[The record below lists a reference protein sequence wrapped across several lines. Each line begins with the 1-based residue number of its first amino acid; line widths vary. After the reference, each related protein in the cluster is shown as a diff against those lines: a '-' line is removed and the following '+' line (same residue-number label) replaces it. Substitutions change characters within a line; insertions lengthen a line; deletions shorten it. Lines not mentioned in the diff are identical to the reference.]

1 MEVNMK
7 QFLNTLIWASSIG
20 VILGA
25 YITQIPALVTIATAL
40 YWIVSIL
47 LPIFLLLLAICFL
60 VAPEQAKQGFKQAQE
75 KTSNL
80 EFATGI
86 IKNFTLLGTYA
97 VVGWAFPFAMTMIVV
112 VLIISVRFSN
122 TQVG

>member
-1 MEVNMK
+1 MK

-25 YITQIPALVTIATAL
+25 YITQIPALVTIAAAL

-47 LPIFLLLLAICFL
+47 LPIFLLLLAIYFL
-60 VAPEQAKQGFKQAQE
+60 ATPEQTKQGFHKSIGNTT
-75 KTSNL
+75 TSRFIL
-80 EFATGI
+80 GVIRSFA
-86 IKNFTLLGTYA
+86 LLGTYA
-97 VVGWAFPFAMTMIVV
+97 VVGWAFPLAMTMIVV
-112 VLIISVRFSN
+112 VLMISVRFSN

>member
-1 MEVNMK
+1 MK
-7 QFLNTLIWASSIG
+7 TLFSNLIWAGSVA

-47 LPIFLLLLAICFL
+47 LPLVLILLLVCFL
-60 VAPEQAKQGFKQAQE
+60 VAPEQTKQGFQQSIGN
-75 KTSNL
+75 TTISRFIIGVIRS
-80 EFATGI
+80 FA
-86 IKNFTLLGTYA
+86 LLGTYA

-112 VLIISVRFSN
+112 VLMISVRFSN

>member
-60 VAPEQAKQGFKQAQE
+60 VAPEQTKQGFHKSIGNTT
-75 KTSNL
+75 TSRFIL
-80 EFATGI
+80 GVIRSFA
-86 IKNFTLLGTYA
+86 LLGTYA

-112 VLIISVRFSN
+112 VLMISVRFSN